1 VRDAP
6 PLIVLVLGGTA
17 ERWGTPAAAS
27 PLALAPTPHLDSLA
41 RDGRVFGV
49 RLVEDDAH
57 VATAA
62 PLLSVLGYDPATH
75 ETSPASY
82 LGAATGEKLA
92 DEECYC
98 CADFISIFRETVA
111 DIEPGPLRP
120 AESDALMAV
129 AGSAIRRAGFRL
141 VRLGASHHL
150 VIAPRASVDDRMP
163 PTFRLPGSHF
173 LQHVPRTEQHA
184 FAHRIARDSLDR
196 HEINE
201 VRRDLGGNG
210 WDALWIWGP
219 GGVPVFGPASG
230 TGGGGGE
237 GVSSHGNHPL
247 WRSVCKA
254 AGLRLGTGAGT
265 PASLLRA
272 VTRSLKKDRVIF
284 IYLRRGVRDA
294 FLRELRLRAHGLA
307 DLDKRVIGPLADI
320 VAKAGARLLVLPDSA
335 WETEFGRPTSDPVPA
350 LVWGKGIEALREL
363 PFTEEGA
370 GLAGE
375 PIAPG
380 YGLVEYVR
388 AL

>member
-1 VRDAP
+1 VREGP
-6 PLIVLVLGGTA
+6 PLVVLVLGGTA
-17 ERWGTPAAAS
+17 ERSGTPAAAS

-41 RDGRVFGV
+41 RDGRVLGV
-49 RLVEDDAH
+49 RLIEEEAH

-62 PLLSVLGYDPATH
+62 PLLSILGYDPAEH

-82 LGAATGEKLA
+82 LGSVKGEKLA
-92 DEECYC
+92 SEECYC
-98 CADFISIFRETVA
+98 CADFVSLFRETVA

-120 AESDALMAV
+120 AEADALMSV

-141 VRLGASHHL
+141 VSLGASHHL
-150 VIAPRASVDDRMP
+150 AIAQRASVDDRIP
-163 PTFRLPGSHF
+163 PTFRLPGAVF
-173 LQHVPRTEQHA
+173 AQYPPRTEQHA
-184 FAHRIARDSLDR
+184 FAHRIAREALDR

-219 GGVPVFGPASG
+219 GGEPKFGEKGP
-230 TGGGGGE
+230 GE
-237 GVSSHGNHPL
+237 EGRSAHGSHPL
-247 WRSVCKA
+247 WRAVCEC
-254 AGLRLGTGAGT
+254 AGLPLRAGAGT

-272 VTRSLKKDRVIF
+272 VSRSIKKDRVVF

-294 FLRELRLRAHGLA
+294 FLRELRLRVHGIA
-307 DLDKRVIGPLADI
+307 DLDRRVIGPLADL

-335 WETEFGRPTSDPVPA
+335 WETDFGRPTSDPVPA
-350 LVWGKGIEALREL
+350 LIWGKGIESLREL

-370 GLAGE
+370 ALAGE

-388 AL
+388 SL